1 MTALSWG
8 RRFLVCRPEHFGVLY
23 EINPW
28 MHAEVA
34 PDPERARSQFEGL
47 VQALRDAGAEVE
59 FQEPA
64 EGLPDLVFTANAGVV
79 NGRQFVPAHFRHP
92 QRQGE
97 TAHDV
102 AWFSSRGWRV
112 DRLPG
117 DVVHEG
123 AGDALPFDPDGGDG
137 PVLVSGY
144 RLRSDAASHAH
155 LSRLTGAPVRSVELV
170 DERLYHLDL
179 TFCPLD
185 GRHAIVA
192 PLGLDDYGRRVLK
205 ALVPEALPL
214 EDEEALS
221 FCANSV
227 VVGSN
232 ILMPSCPPR
241 VGRQLEAW
249 GFSVAE
255 VDVGEFLKAGGGCRC
270 LTLALDVVLSDL
282 GLESGAA
289 AG

>member
-1 MTALSWG
+1 VTALFWG
-8 RRFLVCRPEHFGVLY
+8 RRYLMCRPEHFEVLY

-28 MHAEVA
+28 MHAEVR
-34 PDPERARSQFEGL
+34 PDPDRARDQHDNL
-47 VQALRDAGAEVE
+47 VATLRDAGAQIELE
-59 FQEPA
+59 EPA

-79 NGRQFVPAHFRHP
+79 NGGQFVPAQFRHP
-92 QRQGE
+92 ERQNE
-97 TAHDV
+97 TPHNI
-102 AWFSSRGWRV
+102 AWFQSHGWRV

-123 AGDALPFDPDGGDG
+123 AGDALPFDPEGGEG

-144 RLRSDAASHAH
+144 RMRSDAASHAH

-185 GRHAIVA
+185 SRRAMVA
-192 PLGLDDYGRRVLK
+192 PLGLDPYGRKVLK
-205 ALVPEALPL
+205 ALVPEPLIL
-214 EDEEALS
+214 EDDEALS
-221 FCANSV
+221 FAANSV
-227 VVGSN
+227 VVGAN
-232 ILMPSCPPR
+232 VVMPACPPR

-249 GFSVAE
+249 GFSVAVAP
-255 VDVGEFLKAGGGCRC
+255 VDEFQKAGGGCRC

-282 GLESGAA
+282 GRELLPA
-289 AG
+289 